1 MEAFIVLLKV
11 LWEIFKIMKTLN
23 LLFNVLYIS
32 IVLIFP
38 GCIHAQDSFSRW
50 NRCYV
55 EGQDSIDT
63 NNVFRTYSVPKDYPY
78 LEEHSPFNVYV
89 NHSYIGLYT
98 DKNVWGKCVTFAS
111 FDFENG
117 KEVEIEIAF
126 KDSINSFEVLPGNA
140 IFTNIQQSSANSIS
154 LKLKKTDQPLTFVIN
169 GKYQGDVLHLFCN
182 SIDSMVPLVSDSSGY
197 IYDSKQELYYFGPG
211 FHKLANYFPNGTLS
225 ISGNQK
231 IYVSGGAVLEGQLR
245 VNNGKGVKIY
255 GRGMVMN
262 AKPEIV
268 LSIDNSLGS
277 CNVEG
282 IIIHG
287 HRAQCWCT
295 TMSKSSNVNFS
306 NIKVLTTRYAS
317 TDGID
322 IINCSDCEF
331 DNVFVRSCDDAIA
344 IKGLAPKTQDP
355 ADCLPNKNLIFRK
368 MQLWNDCNNAF
379 GIGAETRASVYENIQ
394 LLDSE
399 VLYSYDDPHH
409 HTELDER
416 SAMNIC
422 ALQGTYFKN
431 ILFQNIRVNRCERL
445 IGMGFKNDFWFGSIQ
460 GNQSYNGGID
470 NVIFRN
476 ITCEKNSG
484 SSIANEIW
492 LYGWQKEGTPQKKLT
507 NIFFDNVRIEGHLLK
522 DDHYSGFRTNNVT
535 GNTLVNYRFINTHL
549 NQ

>member
-1 MEAFIVLLKV
+1 MNVC
-11 LWEIFKIMKTLN
+11 MKTLN
-23 LLFNVLYIS
+23 FHFCVLYVFVAFHS
-32 IVLIFP
+32 LNCVY
-38 GCIHAQDSFSRW
+38 AQNLFGQW
-50 NRCYV
+50 NRCNV
-55 EGQDSIDT
+55 GGQDSIDIK
-63 NNVFRTYSVPKDYPY
+63 NVFRTYSVPEDYPY
-78 LEEHSPFNVYV
+78 MEEESPFNVSV
-89 NHSYIGLYT
+89 NHSYVGIYT
-98 DKNVWGKCVTFAS
+98 DKNFCGKCVSFAS
-111 FDFENG
+111 FDFKDGE
-117 KEVEIEIAF
+117 EVEIEITF
-126 KDSINSFEVLPGNA
+126 KDSIHSFEVLPKNT
-140 IFTNIQQSSANSIS
+140 IFTSLRQSSVNGIC
-154 LKLKKTDQPLTFVIN
+154 LKLKKADQPLTLVIN
-169 GKYQGDVLHLFCN
+169 DEYQGDVLHLYCN
-182 SIDSMVPLVSDSSGY
+182 SIDSAVPSVSDASGY
-197 IYDSKQELYYFGPG
+197 SYDSMQKLYYFGPG
-211 FHKLANYFPNGTLS
+211 FHRLANYFPNGTLS
-225 ISGNQK
+225 ISGDQK

-245 VNNGKGVKIY
+245 VSNGKGAKIY

-268 LSIDNSLGS
+268 LSIDNSFGS

-295 TMSKSSNVNFS
+295 TMSKSSNINFS
-306 NIKVLTTRYAS
+306 NVKVLSTRYAC

-344 IKGLAPKTQDP
+344 IKGLAPETQVP

-399 VLYSYDDPHH
+399 ILYSYDDPHH

-422 ALQGTYFKN
+422 ALQGTYLKN

-460 GNQSYNGGID
+460 GNQSYCGGID

-476 ITCEKNSG
+476 VTCEKNSG

-507 NIFFDNVRIEGHLLK
+507 NILFDNVRIEGHLLK

-535 GNTLVNYRFINTHL
+535 GNTLVNYRFINTYL